1 MLESSTSSRESG
13 QSRTCFCGL
22 TANQFT
28 ATTPMNGGRRFFKC
42 PRPEDIACRYW
53 EWRDEEL
60 PAHVS
65 MFIHTQKMSLNAI
78 RKERN
83 NLKKTLD
90 EFLGSNASDLKKVSC
105 LEKKVSNLVKFET
118 MEKNFVV
125 VMGIFCLFC
134 SREEH
139 VLML

>member
-1 MLESSTSSRESG
+1 MSESSTSSRESG

-22 TANQFT
+22 TSNQFT
-28 ATTPMNGGRRFFKC
+28 ATTPMNGGCRLFKC

-60 PAHVS
+60 SAHVS
-65 MFIHTQKMSLNAI
+65 MFIHTQKISLNVI

-90 EFLGSNASDLKKVSC
+90 EFLGSNASDLKKVTC
-105 LEKKVSNLVKFET
+105 LEKKVSNLDSNLKRW
-118 MEKNFVV
+118 KNFCCCH
-125 VMGIFCLFC
+125 GHFLF
-134 SREEH
+134 
-139 VLML
+139 VL